1 MDTRIET
8 QEEAVVQIV
17 EIPVGRGKALG
28 IHVQMP
34 GEGANLL
41 VVRGDHGFIMCGYLN
56 MALAEEVGDAAAMV
70 RGVNSIE
77 DVLERT
83 IVSVTSRARML
94 GVMPGMP
101 ARDALAKFM
110 SDQ

>member
-1 MDTRIET
+1 
-8 QEEAVVQIV
+8 VVKIV

-34 GEGANLL
+34 GEGAHLL
-41 VVRGDHGFIMCGYLN
+41 VVRGDRGFIMCGYLN
-56 MALAEEVGDAAAMV
+56 VALAEEVGDAAAMV

-83 IVSVTSRARML
+83 IVSATSHAQAL
-94 GVMPGMP
+94 GVVPGMP
-101 ARDALAKFM
+101 VRDALAKFV
-110 SDQ
+110 SDA